1 MMEMLGLSVPSII
14 HNQSVVS
21 TKQESTQ
28 TVFFCISV
36 CNIQVHSAK
45 VSTSS
50 SKEEAGKAFSVK
62 YNSSQ
67 TADDGHKVVTIVC
80 ISFFQIA
87 SAHQSET
94 KPADEESIANRDV
107 STPDRKNHEEDNH
120 HRVVFL

>member
-36 CNIQVHSAK
+36 CNIQVHSER

-62 YNSSQ
+62 YNSLQ
-67 TADDGHKVVTIVC
+67 AADDGHKVVTIVC
-80 ISFFQIA
+80 ISFF
-87 SAHQSET
+87 
-94 KPADEESIANRDV
+94 
-107 STPDRKNHEEDNH
+107 
-120 HRVVFL
+120 

>member
-1 MMEMLGLSVPSII
+1 MYFIMQLQEEITMMEMLGLSVPSII

-36 CNIQVHSAK
+36 CNIQVHSER

-80 ISFFQIA
+80 ISFF
-87 SAHQSET
+87 
-94 KPADEESIANRDV
+94 
-107 STPDRKNHEEDNH
+107 
-120 HRVVFL
+120 